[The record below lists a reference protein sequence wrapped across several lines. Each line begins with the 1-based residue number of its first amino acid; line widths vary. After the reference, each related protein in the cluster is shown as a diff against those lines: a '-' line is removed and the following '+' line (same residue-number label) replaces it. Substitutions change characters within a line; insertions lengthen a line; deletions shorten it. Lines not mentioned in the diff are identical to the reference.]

1 MEPRTRGSRERSVEY
16 LAERM
21 FFDLAKHGDRYSL
34 SRKLGV
40 FTPQYDLTLAE
51 VEEILEL
58 WKLRGPHG
66 G

>member
-1 MEPRTRGSRERSVEY
+1 
-16 LAERM
+16 M
-21 FFDLAKHGDRYSL
+21 FFDLEKHGDGYSL
-34 SRKLGV
+34 SRKLGE
-40 FTPQYDLTLAE
+40 FNPQHDLTLAE